1 MKNLRIIKQLVVRF
15 QGWRA
20 ILYFGEIILMGIIN
34 GITVVMLSDIVG
46 LITDTAVS
54 GGNIWDTDIV
64 KRIIIFSVLE
74 FGVSNILGVCY
85 NNEAKRTGATMR
97 NIVFGKALMLPVSF
111 YENNHTGDFMSKLT
125 YDTNMASGIFGS
137 RFRRVMMPVIIV
149 CVCVVPMFMKCPPVM
164 AGLLVLCI
172 LSLALNLAMVPV
184 LAGYSRSISDDNKA
198 ISRSVTDML
207 QGMETIRM
215 FPLQSII
222 GQKYN
227 EANERCGRNMKK
239 QGRIESVVAALRNA
253 FDLIG
258 AVAFLAMG
266 IIYIQKYNGKV
277 GSLLALYTMYGAF
290 QYNFLMM
297 GQYIPSLTSWL
308 VNAERVLEVLELPE
322 ESFRNCSD
330 YNAANVPAQADV
342 EFDNIT
348 FAYEGQEQ
356 KIFDG
361 YSAAFTMGKSY
372 AITGESGRGK
382 STLMKLLMGFYR
394 ISGGS
399 IRIGGHDIYELGLEN
414 TRKLIA
420 YIPQEPYM
428 FHDTVRENIRNGNPA
443 ASDEEIIR
451 AAKKANA
458 HDFILQLENGY
469 DTILGERGNT
479 LSGGQRQRVAIAR
492 AILKN
497 APVIILDEATSA
509 LDNES
514 EQLIQQSIND
524 MKDGRLIL
532 TVYNSGIPIA
542 EEMAE
547 KINAL
552 NGRPLSEARK
562 LFPKN
567 AKNGYGVSNVLTR
580 LRLKYGEEVLFTYRA
595 EQDGTTCTIEI
606 PGEGEQ
612 HEENL

>member
-34 GITVVMLSDIVG
+34 GITVVMLSDIIG

-215 FPLQSII
+215 FPLQSVI

-227 EANERCGRNMKK
+227 DANERCGRNMKK

-308 VNAERVLEVLELPE
+308 VNAERVLEFLELPE

-361 YSAAFTMGKSY
+361 YNAAFTMGKSY

-479 LSGGQRQRVAIAR
+479 LSGGQRQRLAIAR

-532 TVYNSGIPIA
+532 MIA
-542 EEMAE
+542 HRPSTIATADAE
-547 KINAL
+547 WRI
-552 NGRPLSEARK
+552 
-562 LFPKN
+562 
-567 AKNGYGVSNVLTR
+567 V
-580 LRLKYGEEVLFTYRA
+580 
-595 EQDGTTCTIEI
+595 
-606 PGEGEQ
+606 
-612 HEENL
+612 

>member
-172 LSLALNLAMVPV
+172 LSLALNLAMIPV

-308 VNAERVLEVLELPE
+308 VNAERVLEFLELPE

-428 FHDTVRENIRNGNPA
+428 FHDTVRENIRNGNPV

-532 TVYNSGIPIA
+532 MIA
-542 EEMAE
+542 HRPSTIATADAE
-547 KINAL
+547 WRI
-552 NGRPLSEARK
+552 
-562 LFPKN
+562 
-567 AKNGYGVSNVLTR
+567 V
-580 LRLKYGEEVLFTYRA
+580 
-595 EQDGTTCTIEI
+595 
-606 PGEGEQ
+606 
-612 HEENL
+612 

>member
-34 GITVVMLSDIVG
+34 GITVVMLSDIIG

-215 FPLQSII
+215 FPLQSVI

-308 VNAERVLEVLELPE
+308 VNAERVLEFLELPE

-348 FAYEGQEQ
+348 FAYEGHEQ

-479 LSGGQRQRVAIAR
+479 LSGGQRQRLAIAR

-532 TVYNSGIPIA
+532 MIA
-542 EEMAE
+542 HRPSTIATADAE
-547 KINAL
+547 WRI
-552 NGRPLSEARK
+552 
-562 LFPKN
+562 
-567 AKNGYGVSNVLTR
+567 V
-580 LRLKYGEEVLFTYRA
+580 
-595 EQDGTTCTIEI
+595 
-606 PGEGEQ
+606 
-612 HEENL
+612 

>member
-34 GITVVMLSDIVG
+34 GITVVMLSDIIG

-215 FPLQSII
+215 FPLQSVI

-308 VNAERVLEVLELPE
+308 VNAERVLEFLELPE

-330 YNAANVPAQADV
+330 YNAANVPAQTDV

-361 YSAAFTMGKSY
+361 YNAAFTMGKSY

-394 ISGGS
+394 ISGES

-532 TVYNSGIPIA
+532 MIA
-542 EEMAE
+542 HRPSTIATADAE
-547 KINAL
+547 WRI
-552 NGRPLSEARK
+552 
-562 LFPKN
+562 
-567 AKNGYGVSNVLTR
+567 V
-580 LRLKYGEEVLFTYRA
+580 
-595 EQDGTTCTIEI
+595 
-606 PGEGEQ
+606 
-612 HEENL
+612 

>member
-215 FPLQSII
+215 FPLQSVI

-308 VNAERVLEVLELPE
+308 VNAERVLEFLELPE

-356 KIFDG
+356 KIFDW

-532 TVYNSGIPIA
+532 MIA
-542 EEMAE
+542 HRPSTIATADAE
-547 KINAL
+547 WRI
-552 NGRPLSEARK
+552 
-562 LFPKN
+562 
-567 AKNGYGVSNVLTR
+567 V
-580 LRLKYGEEVLFTYRA
+580 
-595 EQDGTTCTIEI
+595 
-606 PGEGEQ
+606 
-612 HEENL
+612 

>member
-34 GITVVMLSDIVG
+34 GITVVMLSDIIG

-64 KRIIIFSVLE
+64 TRIIIFSVLE
-74 FGVSNILGVCY
+74 FGVSNMLGVCY

-215 FPLQSII
+215 FPLQSVI

-308 VNAERVLEVLELPE
+308 VNAERVLEFLELPE

-399 IRIGGHDIYELGLEN
+399 IRIGGYDIYELGLEN

-479 LSGGQRQRVAIAR
+479 LSGGQRQRLAIAR

-497 APVIILDEATSA
+497 TPVIILDEATSA

-532 TVYNSGIPIA
+532 MIA
-542 EEMAE
+542 HRPSTIATADAE
-547 KINAL
+547 WRI
-552 NGRPLSEARK
+552 
-562 LFPKN
+562 
-567 AKNGYGVSNVLTR
+567 V
-580 LRLKYGEEVLFTYRA
+580 
-595 EQDGTTCTIEI
+595 
-606 PGEGEQ
+606 
-612 HEENL
+612 

>member
-34 GITVVMLSDIVG
+34 GITVVMLSDIIG

-64 KRIIIFSVLE
+64 KRIIIFSILE

-85 NNEAKRTGATMR
+85 NNEAKCTGATMR

-215 FPLQSII
+215 FPLQSVI

-308 VNAERVLEVLELPE
+308 VNAERVLEFLELPE

-420 YIPQEPYM
+420 YIPQEAYM
-428 FHDTVRENIRNGNPA
+428 FYDTVRENIRNGNPV

-532 TVYNSGIPIA
+532 MIA
-542 EEMAE
+542 HRPSTIATADAE
-547 KINAL
+547 WRI
-552 NGRPLSEARK
+552 
-562 LFPKN
+562 
-567 AKNGYGVSNVLTR
+567 V
-580 LRLKYGEEVLFTYRA
+580 
-595 EQDGTTCTIEI
+595 
-606 PGEGEQ
+606 
-612 HEENL
+612 

>member
-54 GGNIWDTDIV
+54 GGNIWATDIV

-215 FPLQSII
+215 FPLQSVI

-308 VNAERVLEVLELPE
+308 VNAERVLEFLELSE

-532 TVYNSGIPIA
+532 MIA
-542 EEMAE
+542 HRPSTIATADAE
-547 KINAL
+547 WRI
-552 NGRPLSEARK
+552 
-562 LFPKN
+562 
-567 AKNGYGVSNVLTR
+567 V
-580 LRLKYGEEVLFTYRA
+580 
-595 EQDGTTCTIEI
+595 
-606 PGEGEQ
+606 
-612 HEENL
+612 

>member
-34 GITVVMLSDIVG
+34 GITVVMLSDIIG

-137 RFRRVMMPVIIV
+137 RFRRVMMPVIVV

-172 LSLALNLAMVPV
+172 LSFSLNLAMVPV

-308 VNAERVLEVLELPE
+308 VNAERVLEFLELPE
-322 ESFRNCSD
+322 ESLRNCSD

-532 TVYNSGIPIA
+532 MIA
-542 EEMAE
+542 HRPSTIATADAE
-547 KINAL
+547 WRI
-552 NGRPLSEARK
+552 
-562 LFPKN
+562 
-567 AKNGYGVSNVLTR
+567 V
-580 LRLKYGEEVLFTYRA
+580 
-595 EQDGTTCTIEI
+595 
-606 PGEGEQ
+606 
-612 HEENL
+612 

>member
-34 GITVVMLSDIVG
+34 GITVVMLSDIIG

-215 FPLQSII
+215 FPLQSVI

-308 VNAERVLEVLELPE
+308 VNAERVLEFLELPE

-428 FHDTVRENIRNGNPA
+428 FHDTVRENIRNGNPV

-532 TVYNSGIPIA
+532 MIA
-542 EEMAE
+542 HRPSTIATADAE
-547 KINAL
+547 WRI
-552 NGRPLSEARK
+552 
-562 LFPKN
+562 
-567 AKNGYGVSNVLTR
+567 V
-580 LRLKYGEEVLFTYRA
+580 
-595 EQDGTTCTIEI
+595 
-606 PGEGEQ
+606 
-612 HEENL
+612 

>member
-20 ILYFGEIILMGIIN
+20 ILYFGEIILMGIII
-34 GITVVMLSDIVG
+34 GITVVMLSDIIG

-308 VNAERVLEVLELPE
+308 VNAERVLEFLELPE

-428 FHDTVRENIRNGNPA
+428 FHDTVRENIRNGNPV
-443 ASDEEIIR
+443 ASDEGIIR

-532 TVYNSGIPIA
+532 MIAHRPSTVATADVEWRI
-542 EEMAE
+542 
-547 KINAL
+547 
-552 NGRPLSEARK
+552 
-562 LFPKN
+562 
-567 AKNGYGVSNVLTR
+567 V
-580 LRLKYGEEVLFTYRA
+580 
-595 EQDGTTCTIEI
+595 
-606 PGEGEQ
+606 
-612 HEENL
+612 

>member
-34 GITVVMLSDIVG
+34 GITVVMLSDIIG

-137 RFRRVMMPVIIV
+137 RFRRVMMPVIVV

-172 LSLALNLAMVPV
+172 LSFSLNLAMVPV

-308 VNAERVLEVLELPE
+308 VNAERVLEFLELPE
-322 ESFRNCSD
+322 ESLRNCSD

-443 ASDEEIIR
+443 ASDEE
-451 AAKKANA
+451 NA

-532 TVYNSGIPIA
+532 MIA
-542 EEMAE
+542 HRPSTIATADAE
-547 KINAL
+547 WRI
-552 NGRPLSEARK
+552 
-562 LFPKN
+562 
-567 AKNGYGVSNVLTR
+567 V
-580 LRLKYGEEVLFTYRA
+580 
-595 EQDGTTCTIEI
+595 
-606 PGEGEQ
+606 
-612 HEENL
+612 

>member
-34 GITVVMLSDIVG
+34 GITVVMLSDIIG

-64 KRIIIFSVLE
+64 KRIIIFSILE

-215 FPLQSII
+215 FPLQSVI

-308 VNAERVLEVLELPE
+308 VNAERVLEFLELPE
-322 ESFRNCSD
+322 ESLRNCSD

-514 EQLIQQSIND
+514 EQLIQQSINN

-532 TVYNSGIPIA
+532 MIAHRPSTVATADA
-542 EEMAE
+542 EWR
-547 KINAL
+547 I
-552 NGRPLSEARK
+552 
-562 LFPKN
+562 
-567 AKNGYGVSNVLTR
+567 V
-580 LRLKYGEEVLFTYRA
+580 
-595 EQDGTTCTIEI
+595 
-606 PGEGEQ
+606 
-612 HEENL
+612 

>member
-34 GITVVMLSDIVG
+34 GITVVMLSDIIG

-215 FPLQSII
+215 FPLQSVI

-308 VNAERVLEVLELPE
+308 VNAERVLEFLEHPE

-361 YSAAFTMGKSY
+361 YNAAFTMGKSY

-428 FHDTVRENIRNGNPA
+428 FHDTVRENICNGNPA

-532 TVYNSGIPIA
+532 MIA
-542 EEMAE
+542 HRPSTIATADAE
-547 KINAL
+547 WRI
-552 NGRPLSEARK
+552 
-562 LFPKN
+562 
-567 AKNGYGVSNVLTR
+567 V
-580 LRLKYGEEVLFTYRA
+580 
-595 EQDGTTCTIEI
+595 
-606 PGEGEQ
+606 
-612 HEENL
+612 

>member
-34 GITVVMLSDIVG
+34 GITVVMLSDIIG

-215 FPLQSII
+215 FPLQSVI

-308 VNAERVLEVLELPE
+308 VNAERVLEFLELPE

-330 YNAANVPAQADV
+330 YNAANVPAQSDV

-348 FAYEGQEQ
+348 FGYEGQEQ

-443 ASDEEIIR
+443 ASDEEIMR

-479 LSGGQRQRVAIAR
+479 LSGGQRQRLAIAR

-532 TVYNSGIPIA
+532 MIA
-542 EEMAE
+542 HRPSTIATADAE
-547 KINAL
+547 WRI
-552 NGRPLSEARK
+552 
-562 LFPKN
+562 
-567 AKNGYGVSNVLTR
+567 V
-580 LRLKYGEEVLFTYRA
+580 
-595 EQDGTTCTIEI
+595 
-606 PGEGEQ
+606 
-612 HEENL
+612 

>member
-34 GITVVMLSDIVG
+34 GITVVMLSDIIG

-64 KRIIIFSVLE
+64 KRIIIFSILE

-172 LSLALNLAMVPV
+172 LSLSLNLAMVPV

-215 FPLQSII
+215 FPLQSVI

-308 VNAERVLEVLELPE
+308 VNAERVLEFLELPE
-322 ESFRNCSD
+322 ESLRNCSD
-330 YNAANVPAQADV
+330 YNTANVPAQADV

-356 KIFDG
+356 NIFDG

-514 EQLIQQSIND
+514 EQLIQQSINN

-532 TVYNSGIPIA
+532 MIAHRPSTVATADA
-542 EEMAE
+542 EW
-547 KINAL
+547 
-552 NGRPLSEARK
+552 R
-562 LFPKN
+562 
-567 AKNGYGVSNVLTR
+567 
-580 LRLKYGEEVLFTYRA
+580 
-595 EQDGTTCTIEI
+595 IE
-606 PGEGEQ
+606 
-612 HEENL
+612 

>member
-34 GITVVMLSDIVG
+34 GITVVMLSDIIG

-215 FPLQSII
+215 FPLQSVI

-308 VNAERVLEVLELPE
+308 VNAERVLEFLELPE

-428 FHDTVRENIRNGNPA
+428 FHDTVRENIRNGNPV

-497 APVIILDEATSA
+497 APVIILDEAPSA

-532 TVYNSGIPIA
+532 MIA
-542 EEMAE
+542 HRPSTIATADAE
-547 KINAL
+547 WRI
-552 NGRPLSEARK
+552 
-562 LFPKN
+562 
-567 AKNGYGVSNVLTR
+567 V
-580 LRLKYGEEVLFTYRA
+580 
-595 EQDGTTCTIEI
+595 
-606 PGEGEQ
+606 
-612 HEENL
+612 

>member
-1 MKNLRIIKQLVVRF
+1 MKNLIIIKQLVVRF

-34 GITVVMLSDIVG
+34 GITVVMLSDIIG

-137 RFRRVMMPVIIV
+137 RFRRVMMPVIVV

-172 LSLALNLAMVPV
+172 LSLSLNLAMVPV

-215 FPLQSII
+215 FPLQSVI

-308 VNAERVLEVLELPE
+308 VNAERVLEFLELPE

-361 YSAAFTMGKSY
+361 YNAAFTMGKSY

-479 LSGGQRQRVAIAR
+479 LSGGQRQRLAIAR

-532 TVYNSGIPIA
+532 MIA
-542 EEMAE
+542 HRPSTIATADAE
-547 KINAL
+547 WRI
-552 NGRPLSEARK
+552 
-562 LFPKN
+562 
-567 AKNGYGVSNVLTR
+567 V
-580 LRLKYGEEVLFTYRA
+580 
-595 EQDGTTCTIEI
+595 
-606 PGEGEQ
+606 
-612 HEENL
+612 

>member
-34 GITVVMLSDIVG
+34 GITVVMLSDIIG

-54 GGNIWDTDIV
+54 GGNILDTDIV

-215 FPLQSII
+215 FPLQSVI
-222 GQKYN
+222 GQTYN

-308 VNAERVLEVLELPE
+308 VNAERVLEFLELPE
-322 ESFRNCSD
+322 ESLRNCSD

-399 IRIGGHDIYELGLEN
+399 IRIGGHDIYEFGLEN

-532 TVYNSGIPIA
+532 MIA
-542 EEMAE
+542 HRPSTIATADAE
-547 KINAL
+547 WRI
-552 NGRPLSEARK
+552 
-562 LFPKN
+562 
-567 AKNGYGVSNVLTR
+567 V
-580 LRLKYGEEVLFTYRA
+580 
-595 EQDGTTCTIEI
+595 
-606 PGEGEQ
+606 
-612 HEENL
+612 

>member
-34 GITVVMLSDIVG
+34 GITVVMLSDIIG

-215 FPLQSII
+215 FPLQSVI

-277 GSLLALYTMYGAF
+277 GSLLALYTMYSAF

-308 VNAERVLEVLELPE
+308 VNAERVLEFLELPE

-361 YSAAFTMGKSY
+361 YNAAFTMGKSY

-458 HDFILQLENGY
+458 HDFMLQLENGY

-479 LSGGQRQRVAIAR
+479 LSGGQRQRLAIAR

-532 TVYNSGIPIA
+532 MIA
-542 EEMAE
+542 HRPSTIATADAE
-547 KINAL
+547 WRI
-552 NGRPLSEARK
+552 
-562 LFPKN
+562 
-567 AKNGYGVSNVLTR
+567 V
-580 LRLKYGEEVLFTYRA
+580 
-595 EQDGTTCTIEI
+595 
-606 PGEGEQ
+606 
-612 HEENL
+612 

>member
-34 GITVVMLSDIVG
+34 GITVVMLSDIIG

-215 FPLQSII
+215 FPLQSVI

-308 VNAERVLEVLELPE
+308 VNAERVLEFLELPE

-361 YSAAFTMGKSY
+361 YNAAFTMGKSY

-532 TVYNSGIPIA
+532 MIA
-542 EEMAE
+542 HRPSTIATADAE
-547 KINAL
+547 WRI
-552 NGRPLSEARK
+552 
-562 LFPKN
+562 
-567 AKNGYGVSNVLTR
+567 V
-580 LRLKYGEEVLFTYRA
+580 
-595 EQDGTTCTIEI
+595 
-606 PGEGEQ
+606 
-612 HEENL
+612 

>member
-34 GITVVMLSDIVG
+34 GITVVMLSDIIG

-64 KRIIIFSVLE
+64 TRIIIFSVLE

-215 FPLQSII
+215 FPLQSVI

-308 VNAERVLEVLELPE
+308 VNAERVLEFLELPE

-330 YNAANVPAQADV
+330 YNTANVPAQADV

-420 YIPQEPYM
+420 YIPQEPYI

-532 TVYNSGIPIA
+532 MIA
-542 EEMAE
+542 HRPSTIATADAE
-547 KINAL
+547 WRI
-552 NGRPLSEARK
+552 
-562 LFPKN
+562 
-567 AKNGYGVSNVLTR
+567 V
-580 LRLKYGEEVLFTYRA
+580 
-595 EQDGTTCTIEI
+595 
-606 PGEGEQ
+606 
-612 HEENL
+612 

>member
-34 GITVVMLSDIVG
+34 GITVVMLSDIIG

-137 RFRRVMMPVIIV
+137 RFRRVMMPVIVV
-149 CVCVVPMFMKCPPVM
+149 CVCIVPMFMKCPPVM
-164 AGLLVLCI
+164 AGLLVLCV

-215 FPLQSII
+215 FPLQSVI

-308 VNAERVLEVLELPE
+308 VNAERVLEFLELPE

-399 IRIGGHDIYELGLEN
+399 IRIGEHDIYELGLEN

-428 FHDTVRENIRNGNPA
+428 FHDTVLENIRNGNPA

-479 LSGGQRQRVAIAR
+479 LSGGQRQRLAIAR

-497 APVIILDEATSA
+497 SPVIILDEATSA

-532 TVYNSGIPIA
+532 MIA
-542 EEMAE
+542 HRPSTIATADAE
-547 KINAL
+547 W
-552 NGRPLSEARK
+552 R
-562 LFPKN
+562 
-567 AKNGYGVSNVLTR
+567 
-580 LRLKYGEEVLFTYRA
+580 
-595 EQDGTTCTIEI
+595 IE
-606 PGEGEQ
+606 
-612 HEENL
+612 

>member
-54 GGNIWDTDIV
+54 GGNIWSTDIV

-184 LAGYSRSISDDNKA
+184 IAGYSRSISDDNKA

-215 FPLQSII
+215 FPLQSVI

-308 VNAERVLEVLELPE
+308 VNAERVLEFLELPE

-428 FHDTVRENIRNGNPA
+428 FHDTVRENIRNGNPV

-479 LSGGQRQRVAIAR
+479 LSGGQRQRLAIAR

-532 TVYNSGIPIA
+532 MIA
-542 EEMAE
+542 HRPSTIATADAE
-547 KINAL
+547 W
-552 NGRPLSEARK
+552 R
-562 LFPKN
+562 
-567 AKNGYGVSNVLTR
+567 
-580 LRLKYGEEVLFTYRA
+580 
-595 EQDGTTCTIEI
+595 IE
-606 PGEGEQ
+606 
-612 HEENL
+612 

>member
-34 GITVVMLSDIVG
+34 GITVVMLSDIIG

-54 GGNIWDTDIV
+54 GGNIWSTDIV

-74 FGVSNILGVCY
+74 FGVSNMLGVCY

-215 FPLQSII
+215 FPLQSVI

-239 QGRIESVVAALRNA
+239 QGRIVSVVAALRNA

-308 VNAERVLEVLELPE
+308 VNAERVLEFLELPE

-330 YNAANVPAQADV
+330 YNAANIPAQADV

-394 ISGGS
+394 ISGGN

-532 TVYNSGIPIA
+532 MIA
-542 EEMAE
+542 HRPSTIATADAE
-547 KINAL
+547 WRI
-552 NGRPLSEARK
+552 
-562 LFPKN
+562 
-567 AKNGYGVSNVLTR
+567 V
-580 LRLKYGEEVLFTYRA
+580 
-595 EQDGTTCTIEI
+595 
-606 PGEGEQ
+606 
-612 HEENL
+612 

>member
-34 GITVVMLSDIVG
+34 GITVVMLSDIIG

-54 GGNIWDTDIV
+54 GGNIWNTDIV

-215 FPLQSII
+215 FPLQSVI

-227 EANERCGRNMKK
+227 EANERCGRNMKS

-308 VNAERVLEVLELPE
+308 VNAERVLEFLELPE

-361 YSAAFTMGKSY
+361 YNAAFTMGKSY

-479 LSGGQRQRVAIAR
+479 LSGGQRQRLAIAR

-532 TVYNSGIPIA
+532 MIA
-542 EEMAE
+542 HRPSTIATADAE
-547 KINAL
+547 WRI
-552 NGRPLSEARK
+552 
-562 LFPKN
+562 
-567 AKNGYGVSNVLTR
+567 V
-580 LRLKYGEEVLFTYRA
+580 
-595 EQDGTTCTIEI
+595 
-606 PGEGEQ
+606 
-612 HEENL
+612 

>member
-34 GITVVMLSDIVG
+34 GITVVMLSDIIG

-266 IIYIQKYNGKV
+266 IIYIQKYNGEV

-308 VNAERVLEVLELPE
+308 VNAERVLEFFELPE

-428 FHDTVRENIRNGNPA
+428 FHDTVRENIRNGNPV
-443 ASDEEIIR
+443 ASDEGIIR

-532 TVYNSGIPIA
+532 MIAHRPSTVATADA
-542 EEMAE
+542 EWR
-547 KINAL
+547 I
-552 NGRPLSEARK
+552 
-562 LFPKN
+562 
-567 AKNGYGVSNVLTR
+567 V
-580 LRLKYGEEVLFTYRA
+580 
-595 EQDGTTCTIEI
+595 
-606 PGEGEQ
+606 
-612 HEENL
+612 

>member
-34 GITVVMLSDIVG
+34 GITVVMLSDIIG

-215 FPLQSII
+215 FPLQSVI

-266 IIYIQKYNGKV
+266 IIYIQKYNGKA

-308 VNAERVLEVLELPE
+308 VNAERVLEFLELPE

-532 TVYNSGIPIA
+532 MIA
-542 EEMAE
+542 HRPSTIATADAE
-547 KINAL
+547 WRI
-552 NGRPLSEARK
+552 
-562 LFPKN
+562 
-567 AKNGYGVSNVLTR
+567 V
-580 LRLKYGEEVLFTYRA
+580 
-595 EQDGTTCTIEI
+595 
-606 PGEGEQ
+606 
-612 HEENL
+612 

>member
-34 GITVVMLSDIVG
+34 GITVVMLSDIIG

-64 KRIIIFSVLE
+64 KRIIIFSILE

-85 NNEAKRTGATMR
+85 NNEAKCTGATMR

-215 FPLQSII
+215 FPLQSVI

-308 VNAERVLEVLELPE
+308 VNAERVLEFLELPE

-428 FHDTVRENIRNGNPA
+428 FYDTVRENIRNGNPV

-532 TVYNSGIPIA
+532 MIA
-542 EEMAE
+542 HRPSTIATADAE
-547 KINAL
+547 W
-552 NGRPLSEARK
+552 R
-562 LFPKN
+562 
-567 AKNGYGVSNVLTR
+567 
-580 LRLKYGEEVLFTYRA
+580 
-595 EQDGTTCTIEI
+595 IE
-606 PGEGEQ
+606 
-612 HEENL
+612 

>member
-34 GITVVMLSDIVG
+34 GITVVMLSDIIG

-64 KRIIIFSVLE
+64 TRIIIFSVLE

-308 VNAERVLEVLELPE
+308 VNAERVLEFLELPE

-428 FHDTVRENIRNGNPA
+428 FHDTVRENIRNGNPV

-532 TVYNSGIPIA
+532 MIA
-542 EEMAE
+542 HRPSTIATADAE
-547 KINAL
+547 WRI
-552 NGRPLSEARK
+552 
-562 LFPKN
+562 
-567 AKNGYGVSNVLTR
+567 V
-580 LRLKYGEEVLFTYRA
+580 
-595 EQDGTTCTIEI
+595 
-606 PGEGEQ
+606 
-612 HEENL
+612 

>member
-184 LAGYSRSISDDNKA
+184 LAGYSRSIPDDNKA

-308 VNAERVLEVLELPE
+308 VNAERVLEFLELPE

-428 FHDTVRENIRNGNPA
+428 FHDTVRENIRNGNPV
-443 ASDEEIIR
+443 ASDEGIIR

-532 TVYNSGIPIA
+532 MIAHRPSTVATADA
-542 EEMAE
+542 EWR
-547 KINAL
+547 I
-552 NGRPLSEARK
+552 
-562 LFPKN
+562 
-567 AKNGYGVSNVLTR
+567 V
-580 LRLKYGEEVLFTYRA
+580 
-595 EQDGTTCTIEI
+595 
-606 PGEGEQ
+606 
-612 HEENL
+612 

>member
-34 GITVVMLSDIVG
+34 GITVVMLSDIIG

-172 LSLALNLAMVPV
+172 LSLSLN
-184 LAGYSRSISDDNKA
+184 
-198 ISRSVTDML
+198 
-207 QGMETIRM
+207 
-215 FPLQSII
+215 
-222 GQKYN
+222 
-227 EANERCGRNMKK
+227 
-239 QGRIESVVAALRNA
+239 
-253 FDLIG
+253 
-258 AVAFLAMG
+258 
-266 IIYIQKYNGKV
+266 
-277 GSLLALYTMYGAF
+277 LALYTMYGAF

-308 VNAERVLEVLELPE
+308 VNAERVLEFLELPE

-330 YNAANVPAQADV
+330 YNAANVPAQTDV

-361 YSAAFTMGKSY
+361 YNAAFTMGKSY

-509 LDNES
+509 LDDES

-532 TVYNSGIPIA
+532 MIA
-542 EEMAE
+542 HRPSTIATADAE
-547 KINAL
+547 WRI
-552 NGRPLSEARK
+552 
-562 LFPKN
+562 
-567 AKNGYGVSNVLTR
+567 V
-580 LRLKYGEEVLFTYRA
+580 
-595 EQDGTTCTIEI
+595 
-606 PGEGEQ
+606 
-612 HEENL
+612 

>member
-54 GGNIWDTDIV
+54 GGNIWSTDIV

-215 FPLQSII
+215 FPLQSVI

-308 VNAERVLEVLELPE
+308 VNAERVLEFLELPE

-394 ISGGS
+394 ISGGN

-479 LSGGQRQRVAIAR
+479 LSGGQRQRLAIAR

-532 TVYNSGIPIA
+532 MIA
-542 EEMAE
+542 HRPSTIATADAE
-547 KINAL
+547 WRI
-552 NGRPLSEARK
+552 
-562 LFPKN
+562 
-567 AKNGYGVSNVLTR
+567 V
-580 LRLKYGEEVLFTYRA
+580 
-595 EQDGTTCTIEI
+595 
-606 PGEGEQ
+606 
-612 HEENL
+612 

>member
-34 GITVVMLSDIVG
+34 GITVVMLSDIIG

-308 VNAERVLEVLELPE
+308 VNAERVLEFLELPE

-382 STLMKLLMGFYR
+382 STLMKILMGFYR

-414 TRKLIA
+414 TRNLIA

-428 FHDTVRENIRNGNPA
+428 FHDTVRENICNGNPA

-479 LSGGQRQRVAIAR
+479 LSGGQRQRLAIAR

-532 TVYNSGIPIA
+532 MIA
-542 EEMAE
+542 H
-547 KINAL
+547 
-552 NGRPLSEARK
+552 RPS
-562 LFPKN
+562 
-567 AKNGYGVSNVLTR
+567 
-580 LRLKYGEEVLFTYRA
+580 
-595 EQDGTTCTIEI
+595 TIATADVEWRI
-606 PGEGEQ
+606 V
-612 HEENL
+612 

>member
-34 GITVVMLSDIVG
+34 GITVVMLSDIIG

-215 FPLQSII
+215 FPLQSVI

-308 VNAERVLEVLELPE
+308 VNAERVLEFLELPE

-399 IRIGGHDIYELGLEN
+399 IRIGGHDIYELGLES

-532 TVYNSGIPIA
+532 MIA
-542 EEMAE
+542 HRPSTIATADAE
-547 KINAL
+547 W
-552 NGRPLSEARK
+552 R
-562 LFPKN
+562 
-567 AKNGYGVSNVLTR
+567 
-580 LRLKYGEEVLFTYRA
+580 
-595 EQDGTTCTIEI
+595 IE
-606 PGEGEQ
+606 
-612 HEENL
+612 

>member
-34 GITVVMLSDIVG
+34 GITVVMLSDIIG

-215 FPLQSII
+215 FPLQSVI

-308 VNAERVLEVLELPE
+308 VNAERVLEFLELPE
-322 ESFRNCSD
+322 ESLRNCSD

-420 YIPQEPYM
+420 YIPQEPYI

-532 TVYNSGIPIA
+532 MIA
-542 EEMAE
+542 HRPSTIATADAE
-547 KINAL
+547 WRI
-552 NGRPLSEARK
+552 
-562 LFPKN
+562 
-567 AKNGYGVSNVLTR
+567 V
-580 LRLKYGEEVLFTYRA
+580 
-595 EQDGTTCTIEI
+595 
-606 PGEGEQ
+606 
-612 HEENL
+612 

>member
-34 GITVVMLSDIVG
+34 GITVVMLSDIIG

-215 FPLQSII
+215 FPLQSVI

-227 EANERCGRNMKK
+227 DANERCGRNMKK

-266 IIYIQKYNGKV
+266 IIYIQKYSGKV

-308 VNAERVLEVLELPE
+308 VNAERVLEFLELPE

-361 YSAAFTMGKSY
+361 YNAAFTMGKSY

-479 LSGGQRQRVAIAR
+479 LSGGQRQRLAIAR

-532 TVYNSGIPIA
+532 MIA
-542 EEMAE
+542 HRPSTIATADAE
-547 KINAL
+547 WRI
-552 NGRPLSEARK
+552 
-562 LFPKN
+562 
-567 AKNGYGVSNVLTR
+567 V
-580 LRLKYGEEVLFTYRA
+580 
-595 EQDGTTCTIEI
+595 
-606 PGEGEQ
+606 
-612 HEENL
+612 

>member
-34 GITVVMLSDIVG
+34 GITVVMLSDIIG

-54 GGNIWDTDIV
+54 GGNILDTDIV

-172 LSLALNLAMVPV
+172 LSLSLNLAMVPV

-215 FPLQSII
+215 FPLQSVI

-253 FDLIG
+253 FDMIG

-308 VNAERVLEVLELPE
+308 VNAERVLEFLELPE

-428 FHDTVRENIRNGNPA
+428 FHDTVRENIRNGNPV

-532 TVYNSGIPIA
+532 MIA
-542 EEMAE
+542 HRPSTIATADAE
-547 KINAL
+547 W
-552 NGRPLSEARK
+552 R
-562 LFPKN
+562 
-567 AKNGYGVSNVLTR
+567 
-580 LRLKYGEEVLFTYRA
+580 
-595 EQDGTTCTIEI
+595 IE
-606 PGEGEQ
+606 
-612 HEENL
+612 

>member
-34 GITVVMLSDIVG
+34 GITVVMLSDIIG

-74 FGVSNILGVCY
+74 FGVSNILSVCY

-215 FPLQSII
+215 FPLQSVI

-308 VNAERVLEVLELPE
+308 VNAERVLEFLELPE

-356 KIFDG
+356 NIFDG

-514 EQLIQQSIND
+514 EQLIQQSINN

-532 TVYNSGIPIA
+532 MIAHRPSTVATADA
-542 EEMAE
+542 EWR
-547 KINAL
+547 I
-552 NGRPLSEARK
+552 
-562 LFPKN
+562 
-567 AKNGYGVSNVLTR
+567 V
-580 LRLKYGEEVLFTYRA
+580 
-595 EQDGTTCTIEI
+595 
-606 PGEGEQ
+606 
-612 HEENL
+612 